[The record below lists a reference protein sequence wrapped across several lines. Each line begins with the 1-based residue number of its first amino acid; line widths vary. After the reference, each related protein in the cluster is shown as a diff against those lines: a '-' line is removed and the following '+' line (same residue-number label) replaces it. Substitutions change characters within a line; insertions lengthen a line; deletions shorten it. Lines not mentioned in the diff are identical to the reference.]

1 MGTIPGARAPPPLQ
15 SEHMSDRAT
24 VLHVDLDAFYVS
36 MELLR
41 HPELRGA
48 PVVVAGGLGNRG
60 VVNTASYEARKF
72 GVRSAMAV
80 SQARRLCPQA
90 VFLASDY
97 AYYSK
102 ASKQFHAI
110 LRDFTPLV
118 EPAGSDEAYLD
129 VRGTEH
135 LFGAPEAVAATIKRR
150 VREEIGISASIG
162 VSVNKLVSK
171 VASDAGKPDG
181 LVVVAEGTEAAFFA
195 PRPIREL
202 PMVGRKTAEILGGLG
217 IHTIGDIARTPE
229 SALVA
234 KFGRHGADL
243 RTRAFGIYD
252 APVVSSRGDAKSIS
266 RDITFD
272 EDEPDGDR
280 LRAVLRSQAERIS
293 HELVKSG
300 KAART
305 VSLRLRFPPFET
317 LSRSVTPQVTVD
329 LADEIYSHGCALFEK
344 AWDENE
350 RRPVRL
356 IGIGVHNIVERA
368 RQLRLGETLEADR
381 LQDTVESLRDR
392 FGDLTVRRANELRS
406 PYRHH
411 GPDYIPPFTAPKFDA
426 ELPGS
431 AAAEI
436 GNGDGED
443 WE

>member
-1 MGTIPGARAPPPLQ
+1 
-15 SEHMSDRAT
+15 MSDRAT

-41 HPELRGA
+41 RPDLRGL

-72 GVRSAMAV
+72 GVRSAMPV

-90 VFLASDY
+90 VFLESDY
-97 AYYSK
+97 SYYSG

-110 LRDFTPLV
+110 LRDYTPLV
-118 EPAGSDEAYLD
+118 EPAGADEAYLD

-135 LFGAPEAVAATIKRR
+135 LFGLPEEIARTIKRR
-150 VREEIGISASIG
+150 VNEEIGITASIG
-162 VSVNKLVSK
+162 VSMNKLVSK
-171 VASDAGKPDG
+171 VASDAGKPNG
-181 LVVVAEGTEAAFFA
+181 LVVVPEGTEAEFFA

-202 PMVGRKTAEILGGLG
+202 PMVGRKTAEVLASLG
-217 IHTIGDIARTPE
+217 IHTIGDIARTPA

-234 KFGRHGADL
+234 RFGKDGADL
-243 RTRAFGIYD
+243 HWRSLGVYD

-272 EDEPDGDR
+272 NDEPDGDR

-293 HELVKSG
+293 RELANTG

-305 VSLRLRFPPFET
+305 VHLRLRFPPFET
-317 LSRSVTPQVTVD
+317 LSRSFTPRVAVN
-329 LADEIYSHGCALFEK
+329 LADDIYGHGTALFEK

-356 IGIGVHNIVERA
+356 IGLGVQNIMERA
-368 RQLRLGETLEADR
+368 RQLKLGETLEADR
-381 LQDTVESLRDR
+381 LEDTVESLRDR
-392 FGDLTVRRANELRS
+392 FGAGVVHRASEVSSHYQHRS
-406 PYRHH
+406 
-411 GPDYIPPFTAPKFDA
+411 GDYIPPFTAPRLAPAPEPSTTTYERDEAAPPDHDA
-426 ELPGS
+426 
-431 AAAEI
+431 
-436 GNGDGED
+436 
-443 WE
+443 